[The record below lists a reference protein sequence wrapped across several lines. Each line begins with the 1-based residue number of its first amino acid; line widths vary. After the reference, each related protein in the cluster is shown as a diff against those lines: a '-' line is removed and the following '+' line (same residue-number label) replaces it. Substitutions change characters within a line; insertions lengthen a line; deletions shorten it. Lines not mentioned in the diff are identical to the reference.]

1 MANIVALCN
10 QALAMIGTRS
20 GISSLA
26 EASAEAQNCN
36 TFAEGVR
43 RKLLRSAPWNFA
55 RKFDTLAML
64 KCAPGTP
71 ESTSTGATVWS
82 DAFPPPPWLYTYAKP
97 ADSIMIR
104 YILPQG
110 DYSTGGTPI
119 FSDGTLFTAGVYLQR
134 PVKFAVLS
142 DRDGSSN
149 LISVIATNAPQA
161 IACYTIDVEDPEIWD
176 ESFEDAFVAALAGTI
191 AFPLTGKRSLM
202 TDMYALADRAIIEAR
217 VSDGN
222 EGFTISDNVPDWIR
236 TRGISWDHASSDFP
250 VTAWGPLFSTG
261 GFS

>member
-1 MANIVALCN
+1 MANLVELCN

-20 GISSLA
+20 GISSLS
-26 EASAEAQNCN
+26 ESSAEADNCN
-36 TFAEGVR
+36 RFIESVR
-43 RKLLRSAPWNFA
+43 KKLLRSAPWNFA

-64 KCAPGTP
+64 KAAPGTP
-71 ESTSTGATVWS
+71 ESSSTWATVWS
-82 DAFPPPPWLYTYAKP
+82 SEFPPPPWLYTYAKP
-97 ADSIMIR
+97 ADALMVR

-110 DYSTGGTPI
+110 DYGATGTPI

-142 DRDGSSN
+142 DRDDSDN

-161 IACYTIDVEDPEIWD
+161 IACYTIDVEDPNVWD
-176 ESFEDAFVAALAGTI
+176 SSFEDAFVAGLAGSV

-202 TDMYALADRAIIEAR
+202 TDMYALADRAIVEAR
-217 VSDGN
+217 VADCN
-222 EGFTISDNVPDWIR
+222 EGFTTADHVPDWIR
-236 TRGISWDHASSDFP
+236 TRGIDWDYASDDFP
-250 VTAWGPLFSTG
+250 VTAWGPLFNTG